1 MGKTERLIIEEYMIV
16 TFKKPL
22 EGIRG
27 KVRLKDGFYVRKMYG
42 KYVLQRCPNRKGHMA
57 TEKERE
63 NQQRFIQQWRK
74 NKSEQVQNEDT
85 P

>member
-1 MGKTERLIIEEYMIV
+1 MIV